1 MIMDLIPIKK
11 FIAVNRLKEV
21 TNPII
26 FEKGNIPT
34 IDGLLSTEIFGINAT
49 ERKTNFA
56 YIDLKTYLI
65 HPVIYKSLLRMNRN
79 IEYIVQ
85 GSKNFIINDK
95 GELIEDEEKGNTGAT
110 WLYNNWE
117 KIKFPRNDSRIRN
130 ERIDLLEAFDKD
142 TIFVH
147 YWIVIPAFS
156 RDVNLQD
163 SSEGKV
169 AVHELTKM
177 YSQLIRYASIVEK
190 SNGFEFMI
198 NTTKYN
204 MQLQLV
210 ELYDQYKGKIEKKHG
225 LIKKSLMGK
234 SVDYGVRTVI
244 SAPRIGYNRPE
255 DMMVD
260 SSHTGIPLYMCCSLL
275 TPFIVHWV
283 RNFFRR
289 ELESTGSK
297 YPVVGKDGKVEYVKL
312 KNPELHFNEEYIE
325 KAIAKFIKSPYNRF
339 DRIEL
344 PLDGDYGN
352 KKLYMTFTGRQY
364 IEGEPETA
372 SPLMQRHATW
382 TDILYMA
389 AYECCQ
395 DKYVYITRYPLSN
408 ITSGIFVTK
417 ISVLST
423 VKTVPMYVGDKVY
436 KNYPNV
442 DLTLDESLVPTQF
455 TDTTNM
461 CNLYL
466 AAIGGDYDGDQVTLK
481 IPFTQEAN
489 KEAELKM
496 KEKTQ
501 ILNSYGRNQRST
513 TNELL
518 QTLFMLTKD
527 E

>member
-1 MIMDLIPIKK
+1 MDLIPIKK

-34 IDGLLSTEIFGINAT
+34 TDGLLSTEIFGINAT
-49 ERKTNFA
+49 ERKSNFA
-56 YIDLKTYLI
+56 YIDLKTQLI

-79 IEYIVQ
+79 IEYIIQ
-85 GSKNFIINDK
+85 GSKNFVITEK
-95 GELIEDEEKGNTGAT
+95 GELVEDEEKGSTGAT

-147 YWIVIPAFS
+147 FWIVIPAFY

-163 SSEGKV
+163 TGEGKV

-210 ELYDQYKGKIEKKHG
+210 EIYDYYKARIEKKHG

-260 SSHTGIPLYMCCSLL
+260 STHTGIPLYMCCSLL
-275 TPFIVHWV
+275 TPFIIHWV
-283 RNFFRR
+283 RGFFRR
-289 ELESTGSK
+289 EFESTGSK
-297 YPVVGKDGKVEYVKL
+297 YPIKLKDGTMTYAKL

-325 KAIAKFIKSPYNRF
+325 KAIAKFIKSPYSRF
-339 DRIEL
+339 DKIML
-344 PLDGDYGN
+344 PLDGEFEGKHAYLN
-352 KKLYMTFTGRQY
+352 FRGREY
-364 IEGEPETA
+364 AEGEPESE
-372 SPLMQRHATW
+372 SPLVQREATW
-382 TDILYMA
+382 TDVLYMA
-389 AYECCQ
+389 AYECCK
-395 DKYVYITRYPLSN
+395 DKFVYITRYPLSN
-408 ITSGIFVTK
+408 ITSGIFVTR

-423 VKTVPMYVGDKVY
+423 VKTMPMYVGNTVY
-436 KNYPNV
+436 KNYPCV
-442 DLTLDESLVPTQF
+442 DLSLDESLVPSQF